1 MFNWKESKTV
11 MILPHP
17 ESNLKLNILVLG
29 AEIIKIMNKRKFKEK
44 YSLVDDVMSEFLNED
59 KDRSPDLFL
68 YAVTLLH
75 TIGSIKKNG
84 YKIRLLKDSK
94 QEVPNLFENAD

>member
-1 MFNWKESKTV
+1 MFNWKEGKRV

-29 AEIIKIMNKRKFKEK
+29 AEIIKIMNKRKFKGK
-44 YSLVDDVMSEFLNED
+44 YNLVDDVMSEFLNED

-75 TIGSIKKNG
+75 IIGSIKKNG
-84 YKIRLLKDSK
+84 YKIRLLKDGKHSI
-94 QEVPNLFENAD
+94 PNLFENVD

>member
-1 MFNWKESKTV
+1 

-59 KDRSPDLFL
+59 KDRSPDLFCML
-68 YAVTLLH
+68 SLFYTQSAV
-75 TIGSIKKNG
+75 
-84 YKIRLLKDSK
+84 
-94 QEVPNLFENAD
+94 

>member
-1 MFNWKESKTV
+1 MFSWKEAKLV

-44 YSLVDDVMSEFLNED
+44 YSLVDDIMSEFLNED

-68 YAVTLLH
+68 YAITLLYI
-75 TIGSIKKNG
+75 IGSIKKMDTKSNC
-84 YKIRLLKDSK
+84 
-94 QEVPNLFENAD
+94 

>member
-1 MFNWKESKTV
+1 
-11 MILPHP
+11 
-17 ESNLKLNILVLG
+17 
-29 AEIIKIMNKRKFKEK
+29 MNKRKFKEK

>member
-1 MFNWKESKTV
+1 